1 MTTVWTTKTH
11 VMNVQMVL
19 TYIQLIQMTN
29 PASPQATQMCMTTKL
44 PNKQYET
51 HTTKKLHGKTIHT
64 MVLAR
69 SFQDHASPSKF
80 SKIHQSGTIQFN
92 FYIGGT
98 DPCSPASLKARNRI
112 V

>member
-1 MTTVWTTKTH
+1 M
-11 VMNVQMVL
+11 
-19 TYIQLIQMTN
+19 
-29 PASPQATQMCMTTKL
+29 QATQTCMMTKL

-51 HTTKKLHGKTIHT
+51 HTTIELHSKTIHT

-69 SFQDHASPSKF
+69 SFQDHARPSKF
-80 SKIHQSGTIQFN
+80 GKIHQYGTTQFI

-98 DPCSPASLKARNRI
+98 DPCSPASLKVRNRI